1 MEWFRKLRVANKL
14 IGGFLA
20 VAGIGGLIG
29 FSGIQKSAQIND
41 LATQMYDREIAGML
55 HASEA
60 NMQLL
65 LAGRGIRT
73 AILAATQ
80 AERQDALQRVGE
92 RLAQAREELGQ
103 ARGFFSTEEG
113 RKLVDDAN
121 AALQAYTAGLR
132 TVGSVLET
140 ENLAD
145 ARASTAKMLEARKLA
160 ERADELLGQLVTRK
174 RDDARALNETTDRI
188 YTEIRWLL
196 ASLTVGGV
204 LAGVVIGWLL
214 TRSLTRSLGGEPADV
229 ARAAVAIASGD
240 LTTPINRSRARPGS
254 VVAAMGDMQQALRDV
269 VGSVRQAS
277 DSIATGAG
285 QIAAGNADLS
295 QRTEEQASNL
305 EETAASME
313 ELTSTVQNSADSSR
327 QATQL
332 AREASEAARRGGS
345 VVGQVVTTMGEIND
359 SSRRI
364 FDIIGVIDG
373 IAFQTNLLAL
383 NAAVEAARAGEQG
396 RGFAVVAGEVRTL
409 AQKSAGAAK
418 EIKHLIQ
425 DSVAKVDS
433 GSQLVDAAGQAMEDI
448 VTRVQRV
455 SDLIGEI
462 TAATLEQ
469 TAGIGQINEAVT
481 QLDSVTQ
488 QNAALVEQSAA
499 AADSLNMQTRQLVQ
513 AVAVFK
519 LDDATTAKAAVPV
532 AMPTAPA
539 RPQRP
544 TSASPARAKPTVHEA
559 STSAQGWM
567 QF

>member
-14 IGGFLA
+14 IGGFLV

-29 FSGIQKSAQIND
+29 LSGIQKSAQIND
-41 LATQMYDREIAGML
+41 LATLMYDREITGML

-60 NMQLL
+60 NIQLIL
-65 LAGRGIRT
+65 VGRGMRS
-73 AILAATQ
+73 AILASTQ
-80 AERQDALQRVGE
+80 DERQSNLQRVDE
-92 RLAQAREELGQ
+92 RLTKAREELGK

-113 RKLVDDAN
+113 RKLADNAD
-121 AALQAYTAGLR
+121 AALQAYAAGLR
-132 TVGSVLET
+132 TVGNVLAT

-145 ARASTAKMLEARKLA
+145 ARASTAKMFETRKLG
-160 ERADELLGQLVTRK
+160 EQADELLGQLVARK
-174 RDDARALNETTDRI
+174 RDDARALNETTDNI
-188 YTEIRWLL
+188 YAEIRWLL
-196 ASLTVGGV
+196 ISLTLGGV

-214 TRSLTRSLGGEPADV
+214 TRSLTRALGGEPGDV
-229 ARAAVAIASGD
+229 ADAAGAIASGD
-240 LTTPINRSRARPGS
+240 LTTPIDGSRALPGS
-254 VVAAMGDMQQALRDV
+254 VVAAMVDMQQALREV
-269 VGSVRQAS
+269 VGSVRQVS

-285 QIAAGNADLS
+285 QIAAGNTDLS

-327 QATQL
+327 QASQL
-332 AREASEAARRGGS
+332 AREASEAARTGGS
-345 VVGQVVTTMGEIND
+345 VVGQVVSTMGEINE

-364 FDIIGVIDG
+364 ADIIGVIDG

-418 EIKHLIQ
+418 EIKQLIQ
-425 DSVAKVDS
+425 DSVMKVDS
-433 GSQLVDAAGQAMEDI
+433 GSHLVADAGRAMEDI
-448 VTRVQRV
+448 VARVQRV

-481 QLDSVTQ
+481 QLDNVTQ

-499 AADSLNMQTRQLVQ
+499 AADSLNQQARQLVQ

-519 LDDATTAKAAVPV
+519 LDDSL
-532 AMPTAPA
+532 AMPSSRSKAEPA
-539 RPQRP
+539 RQESRRQPAPPPASAEPQVFGA
-544 TSASPARAKPTVHEA
+544 TA
-559 STSAQGWM
+559 SAQGWTPL
-567 QF
+567 